1 MSEQAQKVVNKNIPE
16 WAQGLY
22 YSSGMSSEVMV
33 YHDDEAIYF
42 IRVLTP
48 ETSVGGPLDA
58 AQIIVYY
65 LGVHGKAGKPLK
77 PDPPVPLVV
86 VPANCY
92 FTNVLG
98 AGEDATQLPLLL
110 VSELPYSLQGSNVLR
125 KLIPHAVA
133 WKVLDEGQLRH
144 AVRRLETR

>member
-1 MSEQAQKVVNKNIPE
+1 MSEQAQKVVNKTIPE

-65 LGVHGKAGKPLK
+65 LGVHGKAGKPPNLTH
-77 PDPPVPLVV
+77 L
-86 VPANCY
+86 
-92 FTNVLG
+92 F
-98 AGEDATQLPLLL
+98 
-110 VSELPYSLQGSNVLR
+110 
-125 KLIPHAVA
+125 
-133 WKVLDEGQLRH
+133 
-144 AVRRLETR
+144 RLW